1 VSASY
6 RWYVIGL
13 LTAIAALNYAD
24 RAVMAALLPLMR
36 TGLGMSDV
44 MLGTLG
50 AVFLWSYAIG
60 SPTTGWLSDRLPR
73 VRIVVWS
80 LAVWSAATVLS
91 GCAASAGQMLAT
103 RVLLGLSQCA
113 FFPAAVALIA
123 GFQPAR
129 QRALAIGIALAGCN
143 LGFIVGGVLGGYSGD
158 HFGWR
163 PVFFLLGAAGL
174 VLAVVTAVTLRP
186 LAARERQSA
195 GRQAAAAPARLG
207 ELFRVR
213 SYLVLLLES
222 SCLSVPSWVLLSWLP
237 FYFHETYRLTLTGAA
252 LAGTVSIQI
261 AATCGYGFGGYISDR
276 FAGSRR
282 ERRMLL
288 QSLCYFIAAPFIL
301 IFASQ
306 GGIALISICLFIA
319 SLFRGIGSMNDQV
332 LVCEVLPPS
341 LRATAIGLMNGV
353 NIATGSVGVLLA
365 GYFLRRTSLSAMFAA
380 LAVFFLGSA
389 VLTQIGYRRYLRGD
403 LIELAPAV

>member
-36 TGLGMSDV
+36 TGLGMSDM

-60 SPTTGWLSDRLPR
+60 SPATGWLSDRLPR
-73 VRIVVWS
+73 VRIVVGS

-91 GCAASAGQMLAT
+91 GCAASAGQMLLT
-103 RVLLGLSQCA
+103 RLLLGLSQCA
-113 FFPAAVALIA
+113 YFPAAVALIA
-123 GFQPAR
+123 SFQPAR

-143 LGFIVGGVLGGYSGD
+143 LGFIVGGFLGGYSGD

-163 PVFFLLGAAGL
+163 PVFFLLGGAGL
-174 VLAVVTAVTLRP
+174 ALAGVAAITLRP
-186 LAARERQSA
+186 LAAREKLAARQP
-195 GRQAAAAPARLG
+195 AAAAPGRLR
-207 ELFRVR
+207 ELLRVR
-213 SYLVLLLES
+213 SYLIVLLES
-222 SCLSVPSWVLLSWLP
+222 SCLSVPSWVFLSWLP
-237 FYFHETYRLTLTGAA
+237 FYFHETYGLTLTGAA
-252 LAGTVSIQI
+252 LAGTVAIQI

-276 FAGSRR
+276 FAGVRR

-288 QSLCYFIAAPFIL
+288 QSRCFFIAAPFVL
-301 IFASQ
+301 VFASG
-306 GGIALISICLFIA
+306 GGIALISVCLFIA
-319 SLFRGIGSMNDQV
+319 SLFRGIGSTNDQV
-332 LVCEVLPPS
+332 LICEVLPPN
-341 LRATAIGLMNGV
+341 LRATALGLMNGV

-365 GYFLRRTSLSAMFAA
+365 GYLLRRIPLAAMFAA
-380 LAVFFLGSA
+380 MAVFFVGSA
-389 VLTQIGYRRYLRGD
+389 IITQIGYRRYLRSD
-403 LIELAPAV
+403 LLALPPAV